1 MEAAMAAVDP
11 IQFLPLRKF
20 FPELTEIQSVHV
32 CLLVFGQLS
41 VEELAEL
48 RDIAPNTVKESIS
61 SVQKKLGVS
70 SMKLLRTFVM
80 GRVLMHIAL
89 YLFKDD

>member
-1 MEAAMAAVDP
+1 MAAVDP

-20 FPELTEIQSVHV
+20 FPELTEIQAVHV
-32 CLLVFGQLS
+32 CMLVFGHLS

-48 RDIAPNTVKESIS
+48 RNIAPNTVKESMS
-61 SVQKKLGVS
+61 SVQKKLGVD
-70 SMKLLRTFVM
+70 SMKLLRVIVLS
-80 GRVLMHIAL
+80 RVLMHIAL